1 MYVFFIL
8 LFVLLFFLANPVS
21 LWAYDKPMSGI
32 ENSIKVMWAIFFIPL
47 LMSKLILSI
56 DIDKDFKAKHHDK

>member
-8 LFVLLFFLANPVS
+8 LFVLLFF